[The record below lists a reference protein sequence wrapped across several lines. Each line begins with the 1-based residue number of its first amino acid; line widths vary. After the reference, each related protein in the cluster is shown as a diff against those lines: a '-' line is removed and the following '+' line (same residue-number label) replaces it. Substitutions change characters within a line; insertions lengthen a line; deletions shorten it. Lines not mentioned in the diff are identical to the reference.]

1 MATYEETYEETC
13 EKTRALL
20 AGTAALV
27 TEITARQEKIK
38 AGLIELEPGRW
49 ETWWSDAISSPDE
62 FGYYDFIVREY
73 LFPIA
78 KKYGFSKPAKL
89 AGFMMHAGAFPDWFK
104 ITVFNHIKGVLAMR
118 RMYTLDQMMRLIE
131 GMYGLPN
138 GVIQRV

>member
-1 MATYEETYEETC
+1 MATYEETC

-20 AGTAALV
+20 AESATLV
-27 TEITARQEKIK
+27 AEIAARQEKLR
-38 AGLIELEPGRW
+38 ASLIELEPGSW
-49 ETWWSDAISSPDE
+49 DIWWRHAISSPDE
-62 FGYYDFIVREY
+62 FGHYDFIVRHH

-78 KKYGFSKPAKL
+78 KNYGFSKPAKL

-131 GMYGLPN
+131 GMYGLPR
-138 GVIQRV
+138 GVIQRL

>member
-1 MATYEETYEETC
+1 MATYEETC

-20 AGTAALV
+20 AESATLAA
-27 TEITARQEKIK
+27 EIAARQEKLR
-38 AGLIELEPGRW
+38 ASLIELEPGSW
-49 ETWWSDAISSPDE
+49 DIWWRHAISSPDE
-62 FGYYDFIVREY
+62 FGHYDFIIRHH

-78 KKYGFSKPAKL
+78 KNYGFNRPTKL

-131 GMYGLPN
+131 GMYGLPR
-138 GVIQRV
+138 GVIQRL